1 MHLYLNVATDLD
13 VSGIFHLKQNKSLF
27 LEWFNFC
34 SLFIVLDV
42 IYEIFVWNHIY
53 TIPCIEQWHSEGV
66 LC

>member
-42 IYEIFVWNHIY
+42 IYEIFV
-53 TIPCIEQWHSEGV
+53 
-66 LC
+66 